1 MLCEATKRTLKMN
14 SKPTKE
20 KQEQVQEQEQL
31 QAAETGP
38 VQVSV
43 EAPVRVSSDQITISL
58 SKKNKSIAVGVVVAC
73 LIGILA
79 YLVYDSLKEQA
90 EDRRILISGRI
101 EAPETYIAA
110 ATATRVQS
118 VAVNEGDRVAKGQLL
133 LTLDDQALQSKLV
146 ASGSAIAVAQYGQKI
161 ARAQVAAAQQKIAT
175 ARAKGKGFFAKMFTS
190 KKKKAEIAQG
200 LRREMIESQ
209 FMLQQAQ
216 AGLARA
222 QAYKAEATSKISYF
236 NIKSPIDGIVSLR
249 SVQPGELVA
258 AGQVLL
264 TLSDGKSIFMKG
276 YIPEGKISRI
286 KIGQKATVS
295 LDSVDLKLPAHIVA
309 IDPTPSF
316 TPENIYF
323 KDDRVRQVFG
333 LKLAIDN
340 IYTDS
345 RAKAGLAA
353 EAEVLSSAK
362 EDGLK

>member
-1 MLCEATKRTLKMN
+1 MFYEAIKRTSKMN
-14 SKPTKE
+14 SKPTKQKHE
-20 KQEQVQEQEQL
+20 QEQVQD
-31 QAAETGP
+31 P
-38 VQVSV
+38 VQDSGPDSGQALVPVS
-43 EAPVRVSSDQITISL
+43 RDQITISL
-58 SKKNKSIAVGVVVAC
+58 SKKNKSIAIGVVVAC
-73 LIGILA
+73 LVGILA

-110 ATATRVQS
+110 DTATRVQV
-118 VAVNEGDRVAKGQLL
+118 VAVNEGDHVQKGQLL

-146 ASGSAIAVAQYGQKI
+146 ASGSAIAVAQNGQKI

-175 ARAKGKGFFAKMFTS
+175 ARAKGKGFFAKIFTS

-200 LRREMIESQ
+200 LRKEMIEAQ
-209 FMLQQAQ
+209 FMSQQAQ

-264 TLSDGKSIFMKG
+264 TLSDGNSIFMKG

-286 KIGQKATVS
+286 KIGQKATVA

-309 IDPTPSF
+309 IDPMPSF

-333 LKLAIDN
+333 LKLAIDGIN
-340 IYTDS
+340 TDS
-345 RAKAGLAA
+345 RAKAGMAA
-353 EAEVLSSAK
+353 TAEVLSPSK
-362 EDGLK
+362 EDGPK

>member
-1 MLCEATKRTLKMN
+1 MN
-14 SKPTKE
+14 SKPTKSM
-20 KQEQVQEQEQL
+20 QEQVPDSGQVAGQV
-31 QAAETGP
+31 P
-38 VQVSV
+38 VFNNQTSK
-43 EAPVRVSSDQITISL
+43 SL
-58 SKKNKSIAVGVVVAC
+58 SKKNKTLAVGVAVAC

-90 EDRRILISGRI
+90 EDRRILVSGRI
-101 EAPETYIAA
+101 ETPETYIAA

-146 ASGSAIAVAQYGQKI
+146 ASGSAIAVAQNGQKI
-161 ARAQVAAAQQKIAT
+161 ARAQVSAAQQKIAT
-175 ARAKGKGFFAKMFTS
+175 ARAKGKGFFAKMFTG
-190 KKKKAEIAQG
+190 KKKKAEIAQA
-200 LRREMIESQ
+200 LRKDMIEAQ

-295 LDSVDLKLPAHIVA
+295 LDSAAVKLPAHIVA

-333 LKLAIDN
+333 LKLAIDSIN
-340 IYTDS
+340 TDS
-345 RAKAGLAA
+345 RAKAGMAA
-353 EAEVLSSAK
+353 EAEVLPSVK
-362 EDGLK
+362 EDRSK

>member
-1 MLCEATKRTLKMN
+1 MN
-14 SKPTKE
+14 SKSTE
-20 KQEQVQEQEQL
+20 LKQENIV
-31 QAAETGP
+31 AVPATKNTKK
-38 VQVSV
+38 VVIAIVVVSV
-43 EAPVRVSSDQITISL
+43 V
-58 SKKNKSIAVGVVVAC
+58 
-73 LIGILA
+73 GILA

-90 EDRRILISGRI
+90 ADRRILISGRI
-101 EAPETYIAA
+101 EVPETYIASP
-110 ATATRVQS
+110 TATRVQS
-118 VAVNEGDRVAKGQLL
+118 VAVSEGDTVRKGQLI

-146 ASGSAIAVAQYGQKI
+146 ASGSAIAVAKNGQAI
-161 ARAQVAAAQQKIAT
+161 ARGQVAAAQQKIAA

-200 LRREMIESQ
+200 LRKEMIEAQ

-236 NIKSPIDGIVSLR
+236 NIKSPIDGVVSLR

-286 KIGQKATVS
+286 KIGDKATVS
-295 LDSVDLKLPAHIVA
+295 LDSASLKLPAHIAA
-309 IDPTPSF
+309 IDSTPSF
-316 TPENIYF
+316 TPENVYF

-340 IYTDS
+340 IDS
-345 RAKAGLAA
+345 RAKAGMAA
-353 EAEVLSSAK
+353 EAEVHSTASAGK
-362 EDGLK
+362 

>member
-1 MLCEATKRTLKMN
+1 MRTSKMN
-14 SKPTKE
+14 SKSTE
-20 KQEQVQEQEQL
+20 LKQENIV
-31 QAAETGP
+31 AVPATKNTKK
-38 VQVSV
+38 VVIAIVVVSV
-43 EAPVRVSSDQITISL
+43 V
-58 SKKNKSIAVGVVVAC
+58 
-73 LIGILA
+73 GILA

-90 EDRRILISGRI
+90 ADRRILISGRI
-101 EAPETYIAA
+101 EVPETYIASP
-110 ATATRVQS
+110 TATRVQS
-118 VAVNEGDRVAKGQLL
+118 VAVSEGDTVHKGQLI

-146 ASGSAIAVAQYGQKI
+146 ASGSAIAVAKNGQAI
-161 ARAQVAAAQQKIAT
+161 ARGQVAAAQQKIAV

-200 LRREMIESQ
+200 LRKEMIEAQ

-236 NIKSPIDGIVSLR
+236 NIKSPIDGAVSLR

-286 KIGQKATVS
+286 KIGDKATVS
-295 LDSVDLKLPAHIVA
+295 LYSPNTLDLKLPAHIAA
-309 IDPTPSF
+309 IDSTPSF
-316 TPENIYF
+316 TPENVYF

-333 LKLAIDN
+333 MKLAIDS
-340 IYTDS
+340 IDS
-345 RAKAGLAA
+345 RAKAGMAA
-353 EAEVLSSAK
+353 EAEVHSTASAGK
-362 EDGLK
+362 

>member
-1 MLCEATKRTLKMN
+1 MN
-14 SKPTKE
+14 SKPTE
-20 KQEQVQEQEQL
+20 KKQVQESESESESDL
-31 QAAETGP
+31 
-38 VQVSV
+38 
-43 EAPVRVSSDQITISL
+43 APILAPISINQPTVTRSKQIKTV
-58 SKKNKSIAVGVVVAC
+58 AVGAAVAC
-73 LIGILA
+73 LMGVLA

-90 EDRRILISGRI
+90 EDRRIFISGRI
-101 EAPETYIAA
+101 ETPETYIAA

-118 VAVNEGDRVAKGQLL
+118 VAVHEGDRVTKGQLL
-133 LTLDDQALQSKLV
+133 LTLDDQALQSKLA
-146 ASGSAIAVAQYGQKI
+146 ASGSAIAVAQNGQKI
-161 ARAQVAAAQQKIAT
+161 ARAQVAAAQQKIAA
-175 ARAKGKGFFAKMFTS
+175 ARAKGKGFFAKIFTS
-190 KKKKAEIAQG
+190 KKKKAEIAQS
-200 LRREMIESQ
+200 LRKEMIEAQ

-236 NIKSPIDGIVSLR
+236 NIKSPIDGIVSMR

-258 AGQVLL
+258 AGQVVL

-295 LDSVDLKLPAHIVA
+295 LDSAGAKLPAHIVA

-340 IYTDS
+340 ISTDG
-345 RAKAGLAA
+345 RAKAGMAA
-353 EAEVLSSAK
+353 EAEVLPAAK
-362 EDGLK
+362 EVGLK